1 MINLIYENY
10 NHRLSNWHQ
19 PTLASQQLQ
28 LHADAMHGNGAPI
41 DSCFG
46 FADSTVYQIAKP
58 KNNQRQVCNE
68 HKMVHGLKFQ
78 NITLTNGM
86 IGNLTCPYKGWRH
99 DSFMLAESGLL
110 AQLQQHAWFGNR
122 PLSIF
127 RDPVYSLS
135 IHLQAQI

>member
-19 PTLASQQLQ
+19 PTLALQQLQ
-28 LHADAMHGNGAPI
+28 LHADAIHGNGALL

-58 KNNQRQVCNE
+58 KNNQRQVYNG

-78 NITLTNGM
+78 NITLTSGM

-110 AQLQQHAWFGNR
+110 AQ
-122 PLSIF
+122 
-127 RDPVYSLS
+127 
-135 IHLQAQI
+135 

>member
-1 MINLIYENY
+1 
-10 NHRLSNWHQ
+10 
-19 PTLASQQLQ
+19 
-28 LHADAMHGNGAPI
+28 MHGNGAPL

-46 FADSTVYQIAKP
+46 FADSTFYQIAKP
-58 KNNQRQVCNE
+58 KNNQRQVYNG
-68 HKMVHGLKFQ
+68 HKMIHGLKFQ